1 MQNRLFSS
9 GLSLGIALVGLG
21 ILPGCSKARQPWEKV
36 YPVSGVVQ
44 LDGKPIGGALLTL
57 VPQDRQVPDSVRPTA
72 TSNWDGTFEVGTYS
86 TGDGAPAGAYKVIV
100 LRFPVVGTP
109 QSPAPGA
116 NDLPLKYA
124 RPESTDLSVQ
134 VKEAA
139 TELSLEL
146 KS

>member
-1 MQNRLFSS
+1 MQNRSFPSRLFLGLALACS
-9 GLSLGIALVGLG
+9 GVLA
-21 ILPGCSKARQPWEKV
+21 GCSKAKQPWEKV
-36 YPVSGVVQ
+36 YLGSGVVQ

-86 TGDGAPAGAYKVIV
+86 TGDGAPAGTYKVIV

-124 RPESTDLSVQ
+124 KSETTDLTVQ
-134 VKEAA
+134 VKAEA
-139 TELSLEL
+139 TELNLEL